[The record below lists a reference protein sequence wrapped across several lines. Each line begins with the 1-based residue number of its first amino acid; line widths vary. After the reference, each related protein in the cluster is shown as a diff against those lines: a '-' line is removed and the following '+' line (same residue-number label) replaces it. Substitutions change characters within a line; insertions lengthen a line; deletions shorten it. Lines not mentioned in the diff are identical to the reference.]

1 MAASASNL
9 LLPKDLLYKSRK
21 VKWGD
26 SKYGYSN
33 TFCYLRKQIPDG
45 IINAP
50 MAKSF
55 RRVFLENWPKVSCTC
70 TVVQYVN
77 N

>member
-26 SKYGYSN
+26 SKYGYYK
-33 TFCYLRKQIPDG
+33 TFYSVLCIFGYKFQMEL
-45 IINAP
+45 
-50 MAKSF
+50 
-55 RRVFLENWPKVSCTC
+55 
-70 TVVQYVN
+70 
-77 N
+77 